1 MCLVG
6 YYDIIITI
14 RLQTMKLYKLFSKI
28 LRIYLFLLI
37 IGGCFIYGELVTT
50 NSDQEREQD
59 YVPQTIKT
67 RFGGFKTNLNKR
79 SIDLNL
85 ILDGGP
91 GKDGIPAINNPKFIS
106 VSEAK
111 TKDDVLGVL
120 VDIKGKKRYYPYNIL
135 VWHEIVNDSFNGM
148 DIVVTFCPLC
158 GSAIV
163 FNAHLEGERLQ
174 FGVSGKLYES
184 NMLMYD
190 KKTESLWSQSR
201 GEGVVGDYTDI
212 KLDLV
217 HMQLIPFSELK
228 AKYPETKILSEKTGY
243 ARDYSLYPYG
253 DYESTDR
260 LYFPVSVQDTRF
272 QAKEIMYVFNLYDK
286 SVAFPADKLGETRVE
301 KAIKGKAVAVERQ
314 GGEINVYVDGKILP
328 GYYEMWFSWATHHQ
342 KNGIVWKM
350 K

>member
-1 MCLVG
+1 
-6 YYDIIITI
+6 
-14 RLQTMKLYKLFSKI
+14 MKLHNVFLKI
-28 LRIYLFLLI
+28 LGICLFFI
-37 IGGCFIYGELVTT
+37 MIAGCFLYCESINT
-50 NSDQEREQD
+50 NSDQDRKQD
-59 YVPQTIKT
+59 YVSQSIKIKF
-67 RFGGFKTNLNKR
+67 REFKTNLKRR

-91 GKDGIPAINNPKFIS
+91 GKDGIPAINNSKLVSIS
-106 VSEAK
+106 E
-111 TKDDVLGVL
+111 TKIKEDVLGVL
-120 VDIKGKKRYYPYNIL
+120 VDINGKKRYYPYNIL
-135 VWHEIVNDSFNGM
+135 VWHEIVNDAFNGM

-163 FNAHLEGERLQ
+163 FNANLEGERLQ

-201 GEGVVGDYTDI
+201 GEAVVGDYTGK
-212 KLDLV
+212 KLELV
-217 HMQLIPFSELK
+217 KMQLLRFDELK
-228 AKYPETKILSEKTGY
+228 AKYPETRILSEKTGY
-243 ARDYSLYPYG
+243 SRDYSLYPYG
-253 DYESTDR
+253 NYESTKL

-272 QAKEIMYVFNLYDK
+272 QAKEIMYVFNLHDK
-286 SVAFPADKLGETRVE
+286 SVAFPVDDLAKQRVE
-301 KAIKGKAVAVERQ
+301 KIIESKTIVVERQ
-314 GGEINVYVDGKILP
+314 AGEINVYMDGKVLP

>member
-1 MCLVG
+1 
-6 YYDIIITI
+6 
-14 RLQTMKLYKLFSKI
+14 MKLRFIYLKI
-28 LRIYLFLLI
+28 LGLCLFFMIVAGSFLYCKSI
-37 IGGCFIYGELVTT
+37 NT
-50 NSDQEREQD
+50 NSDQGREKD
-59 YVPQTIKT
+59 YISQSVKT
-67 RFGGFKTNLNKR
+67 KFRGFKTNLNKR
-79 SIDLNL
+79 SIDLDL

-91 GKDGIPAINNPKFIS
+91 GKDGIPAINNPRFVSIS
-106 VSEAK
+106 ETK
-111 TKDDVLGVL
+111 IKDDVLGVL

-135 VWHEIVNDSFNGM
+135 VWHEIVNDSLNGM

-163 FNAHLEGERLQ
+163 FNANLNGEKLL

-190 KKTESLWSQSR
+190 KRTESLWSQSR
-201 GEGVVGDYTDI
+201 AEAVVGDYTGK
-212 KLDLV
+212 KLELV
-217 HMQLIPFSELK
+217 PMQLMRFSELK
-228 AKYPETKILSEKTGY
+228 TKYPETQILSEKTGY
-243 ARDYSLYPYG
+243 FRDYSLYPYG
-253 DYESTDR
+253 DYDSNEQ

-301 KAIKGKAVAVERQ
+301 KIIEGKTVAVERQ
-314 GGEINVYVDGKILP
+314 GGEINVYVDGKLLP

>member
-1 MCLVG
+1 VTAG
-6 YYDIIITI
+6 
-14 RLQTMKLYKLFSKI
+14 
-28 LRIYLFLLI
+28 LFLHSETI
-37 IGGCFIYGELVTT
+37 ST
-50 NSDQEREQD
+50 NLDQERKQD
-59 YVPQTIKT
+59 YISQAIKA
-67 RFGGFKTNLNKR
+67 RFRGFKTNLNKR

-91 GKDGIPAINNPKFIS
+91 GKDGIPAINNPKFVSI
-106 VSEAK
+106 SEAK

-135 VWHEIVNDSFNGM
+135 VWHEIVNDSFNGQG
-148 DIVVTFCPLC
+148 IVVTFCPLC

-201 GEGVVGDYTDI
+201 GESVVGDYTDI

-217 HMQLIPFSELK
+217 QMQLIQFSELK
-228 AKYPETKILSEKTGY
+228 AKYPETQILSEKTGY
-243 ARDYSLYPYG
+243 SRDYSLYPYG
-253 DYESTDR
+253 DYESTER
-260 LYFPVSVQDTRF
+260 LYCPVSVKDTRF
-272 QAKEIMYVFNLYDK
+272 KTKRIMYVFNLHDK
-286 SVAFPADKLGETRVE
+286 SVAFPADNLGSGRIE
-301 KAIKGKAVAVERQ
+301 KVIEGKAVAVERQ

-342 KNGIVWKM
+342 EDGIVWKV
-350 K
+350 KQAQKNGYLPKRLIDAKNKTYSAGKSIKATKDI